1 MKKVFTILK
10 VFFSVTCWRQL
21 NRRIKDFLFTNVLAI
36 LNLKHLGIQTSI
48 DPTAKFAYP
57 ENISIGNYSG
67 IGCYVHIYAGARS
80 GISIGDNTLIGPFAF
95 ITSDSFSKS
104 KFEMTEPHSGHQAS
118 IFIGNNVRIG
128 AHAIILPGVSINDN
142 ASIGA
147 GAVVTKDVA
156 AGKMVGGNPAK
167 EL

>member
-1 MKKVFTILK
+1 MAKLFTVLK
-10 VFFSVTCWRQL
+10 VFFSATCWRQF
-21 NRRIKDFLFTNVLAI
+21 NRQIKAYFFTNVYAI
-36 LNLKHLGIQTSI
+36 LKLKHLGKQTDL

-57 ENISIGNYSG
+57 ENISIGNYSD
-67 IGCYVHIYAGARS
+67 IGCYVHIYAGAQS
-80 GISIGDNTLIGPFAF
+80 SITIGDNTLIGPFAF

-104 KFEMTEPHSGHQAS
+104 KFEMNKPHSGHQES

-128 AHAIILPGVSINDN
+128 AHAIILPGVRINDN

-147 GAVVTKDVA
+147 GAVVTKDVP
-156 AGKMVGGNPAK
+156 AGKRVVGNPAR